1 MEKEYIKMEWDL
13 LKISVRAELLTEFNP
28 IAVERLKATL
38 PYTSIQSHAV
48 VAGGQMYCP
57 YKLVL
62 SPDEC
67 NTENMAEQ
75 PIGRGNIELDFQYL
89 SVNYGVVTE
98 GVPAVAVLQVVE
110 EDIPKLQWI
119 GEQVLDNLFYGT
131 KYMKVVM
138 TYLGREKDA

>member
-1 MEKEYIKMEWDL
+1 MEKEYIKIEWDL
-13 LKISVRAELLTEFNP
+13 LKTSVRAELLTKFNP
-28 IAVERLKATL
+28 VAVERLKETL

-57 YKLVL
+57 YRLVL
-62 SPDEC
+62 GTDEC

-89 SVNYGVVTE
+89 SINYGVITE
-98 GVPAVAVLQVVE
+98 GVPAVAVLQVVK
-110 EDIPKLQWI
+110 EDVPKLQWI

-131 KYMKVVM
+131 KYMKVMM